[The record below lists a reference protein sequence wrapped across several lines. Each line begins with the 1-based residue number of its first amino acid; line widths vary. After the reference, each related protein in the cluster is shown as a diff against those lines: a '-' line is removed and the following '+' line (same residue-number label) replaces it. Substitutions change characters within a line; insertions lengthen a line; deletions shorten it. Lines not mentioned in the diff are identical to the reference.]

1 MGNHDVQ
8 GVETYSL
15 NVKSFNIVRAF
26 TDTDFFSKTELSPTA
41 RLIMFSL
48 ANMYNPSKGYV
59 YPKNKKLEFCTG
71 AKERAVVSALNELKK
86 EGYIVIVYTDSLRK
100 IYFSKKTYELLGLET
115 GAKNADGGAE
125 IAQSPAKIAP
135 PCHEHVKTYNK
146 NNFVNK
152 NNNFRLKEKIGKLLE
167 GENYLTNKVIA
178 ETILSTYHPY
188 NIKSDND
195 ISVILQINN
204 VWKFKREKFTVLD
217 YLENRKSS
225 DQIFS
230 KKIEKI
236 SLEVK
241 TVLEEFKTE
250 ICQINHDWKNYKPE
264 LSYC

>member
-8 GVETYSL
+8 RVETYSL

-41 RLIMFSL
+41 RLVMFSL

-59 YPKNKKLEFCTG
+59 YPKNRKLESCTG
-71 AKERAVVSALNELKK
+71 SKERAVVSALNELKRD
-86 EGYIVIVYTDSLRK
+86 GFIVIVYTDSLRK

-115 GAKNADGGAE
+115 DAKNTEGVAE
-125 IAQSPAKIAP
+125 NAQPAAKIAP

-146 NNFVNK
+146 NNFVIK
-152 NNNFRLKEKIGKLLE
+152 NNNFRLKEKIGKLME

-195 ISVILQINN
+195 LFVILQISN
-204 VWKFKREKFTVLD
+204 VWNFKREKFTVLD
-217 YLENRKSS
+217 YIENRKSS

-230 KKIEKI
+230 KKIER
-236 SLEVK
+236 LGFEVNN
-241 TVLEEFKTE
+241 VLEEFKPE
-250 ICQINHDWKNYKPE
+250 ICKINQDWKDYKPE